1 MPPAHIVDY
10 IRTPFGRFRGR
21 LAGVRT
27 DDLAAIPIAALMER
41 NAGVDWGRLDDV
53 IYGATNQAGE
63 DNRNVGRMAALLA
76 GLPDTVPGITVNR
89 LCGSGMQAVVYG
101 AMLIETGNADL
112 VIAGGMESMT
122 RAPLVIPKAEVGHQR
137 GAEIFDTTL
146 GWRMV
151 NPRMR
156 EMGHTDSLGMTAE
169 NVAREYN
176 IDRLT
181 QDTFAHRSQ
190 QRAAAAQA
198 WRKAELV
205 PVEVPRRRSEPDVV
219 DTDEHPRPDTT
230 LEQLGSLRPAFA
242 DDGTVTAG
250 NASGINDGSAA
261 MLMASA
267 AALKTHGL
275 ESLATVAG
283 HATVGVPPR
292 IMGIGPAPATEKL
305 LARTG
310 RTVEDIDLF
319 EVNEA
324 FASQSVA
331 TLRLLGLPDD
341 AEHVNP
347 NGGAIALG
355 HPTGASGARITGTAV
370 RELIRRDGRLAIA
383 TMCIGIGQGIALML
397 KRR

>member
-151 NPRMR
+151 NPRRRPPEAMQA
-156 EMGHTDSLGMTAE
+156 SS
-169 NVAREYN
+169 
-176 IDRLT
+176 
-181 QDTFAHRSQ
+181 RSG
-190 QRAAAAQA
+190 QR
-198 WRKAELV
+198 
-205 PVEVPRRRSEPDVV
+205 
-219 DTDEHPRPDTT
+219 
-230 LEQLGSLRPAFA
+230 
-242 DDGTVTAG
+242 
-250 NASGINDGSAA
+250 
-261 MLMASA
+261 
-267 AALKTHGL
+267 
-275 ESLATVAG
+275 
-283 HATVGVPPR
+283 
-292 IMGIGPAPATEKL
+292 
-305 LARTG
+305 
-310 RTVEDIDLF
+310 
-319 EVNEA
+319 
-324 FASQSVA
+324 
-331 TLRLLGLPDD
+331 
-341 AEHVNP
+341 
-347 NGGAIALG
+347 
-355 HPTGASGARITGTAV
+355 
-370 RELIRRDGRLAIA
+370 
-383 TMCIGIGQGIALML
+383 
-397 KRR
+397 